1 MNKAQLRYDIE
12 YLAGH
17 LVHRGASTH
26 SERAAAEYIR
36 DRFQV
41 WTLNSHIDDFHTHGN
56 THLLFACYFG
66 ESLVV
71 ALLGHL
77 MPWLGFAYG
86 LGVFALFFIEHSGYE
101 LLGRFLPRFDTQNVS
116 ARFLSSRPEQ
126 TVVVTAHYDS
136 PKTGLLHGE
145 GGGARLMHAAVLA
158 LMLLVIVSCAA
169 EALGVFH
176 GWAVRPD
183 HVVRWSAALILA
195 SLAMRLVMVDAQTD
209 YQRGAIDNASGVAAM
224 LGLAQ
229 TLTENPP
236 KHTDVWL
243 VATGSNDAWMSG
255 MRRLLSTEK
264 LDKAS
269 TYFIDIDE
277 VGRGQMAFVEKIGVL
292 GRLRPSKKLVETA
305 QAVRPDLRSSSKTT
319 AMPSDAYV
327 ALARGYQAMAITTE
341 PDKRTPDAWSEYDD
355 RPGQIDYDTVE
366 QAGEFVEGIIRRFDQ
381 T

>member
-1 MNKAQLRYDIE
+1 MNKAQLRYDVE

-17 LVHRGASTH
+17 LIHRGASTH

-41 WTLNSHIDDFHTHGN
+41 WTLNSSIDDFHTHGN

-71 ALLGHL
+71 AILGHL

-86 LGVFALFFIEHSGYE
+86 LVVFTMFFIEHSGYE

-116 ARFLSSRPEQ
+116 ARFLSSKPKQ
-126 TVVVTAHYDS
+126 TVIVTAHYDS
-136 PKTGLLHGE
+136 PKTGLLHDE
-145 GGGARLMHAAVLA
+145 GPGARLMHAIILA
-158 LMLLVIVSCAA
+158 CMCLVIVSCAA
-169 EALGVFH
+169 EALGVFNE
-176 GWAVRPD
+176 WTVRPD
-183 HVVRWSAALILA
+183 FVVRWGAALILT
-195 SLAMRLVMVDAQTD
+195 SLAMRLVMIDAQND
-209 YQRGAIDNASGVAAM
+209 YLRGAIDNASGVAAM

-229 TLTENPP
+229 SLTEHPP
-236 KHTDVWL
+236 EQTDVWL

-264 LDKAS
+264 LNKGN
-269 TYFIDIDE
+269 TYFVDIDE
-277 VGRGQMAFVEKIGVL
+277 VGRGQMAYVERVGVL
-292 GRLRPSKKLVETA
+292 GRHKPTKTHGKAERPVKPEL
-305 QAVRPDLRSSSKTT
+305 LSSSKAT

-327 ALARGYQAMAITTE
+327 ALARGYQAMAITTV

-355 RPGQIDYDTVE
+355 RPGEIDYDTVE
-366 QAGEFVEGIIRRFDQ
+366 QAGELVEGIIRGFDKG
-381 T
+381 

>member
-12 YLAGH
+12 FLAGH

-56 THLLFACYFG
+56 THLLFACYLG

-86 LGVFALFFIEHSGYE
+86 LGVFALFFIEQSGYE

-145 GGGARLMHAAVLA
+145 GPGARLLHAAILVC
-158 LMLLVIVSCAA
+158 MLLVIVSCAA
-169 EALGVFH
+169 EGLHVFDD
-176 GWAVRPD
+176 WSVRPD

-195 SLAMRLVMVDAQTD
+195 SLALRLITVDAQTD
-209 YQRGAIDNASGVAAM
+209 YLRGAIDNASGVAAM

-229 TLTENPP
+229 TLTETPT
-236 KHTDVWL
+236 KKTDVWL

-264 LDKAS
+264 LDKDS

-292 GRLRPSKKLVETA
+292 GRLKPSKKLVEMA
-305 QAVRPDLRSSSKTT
+305 KAVRPNLRASSKAT
-319 AMPSDAYV
+319 AMPSDAYI

-341 PDKRTPDAWSEYDD
+341 PDKRAPDAYSEYDD
-355 RPGQIDYDTVE
+355 RPGEIDYDTVE
-366 QAGEFVEGIIRRFDQ
+366 QAGEIVEGIIRRFDKS
-381 T
+381 

>member
-1 MNKAQLRYDIE
+1 MNRAQLRYDIE

-17 LVHRGASTH
+17 LIHRGASTH

-36 DRFQV
+36 DRFQI
-41 WTLNSHIDDFHTHGN
+41 WTLNSSIDDFHTHGN

-77 MPWLGFAYG
+77 MPWLGFVYG
-86 LGVFALFFIEHSGYE
+86 LVVFALFFVEHSGYE

-116 ARFLSSRPEQ
+116 ARFLSSRPKQ

-145 GGGARLMHAAVLA
+145 GPGARLMHALI
-158 LMLLVIVSCAA
+158 LMCMCLVIVSCAA
-169 EALGVFH
+169 EGLGVFD
-176 GWAVRPD
+176 GWTVRPD
-183 HVVRWSAALILA
+183 HVVRWGGALILA
-195 SLAMRLVMVDAQTD
+195 SLAMRLVMVDSQSD
-209 YQRGAIDNASGVAAM
+209 YLRGAIDNASGVAAM

-229 TLTENPP
+229 AFTEHPP
-236 KHTDVWL
+236 EKTDVWL

-255 MRRLLSTEK
+255 MRRLLSSEK
-264 LDKAS
+264 LDKS
-269 TYFIDIDE
+269 NTYFIDIDE
-277 VGRGQMAFVEKIGVL
+277 VGRGQMAYVEKIGVL
-292 GRLRPSKKLVETA
+292 GRLRPSKKLVEA
-305 QAVRPDLRSSSKTT
+305 ARAAKPDLRSSSKAT

-366 QAGEFVEGIIRRFDQ
+366 QAGELVEGIIRGFDKS
-381 T
+381 

>member
-17 LVHRGASTH
+17 LIHRGASTH

-36 DRFQV
+36 DRFQL
-41 WTLNSHIDDFHTHGN
+41 WTLNSSIDDFHTHGN

-71 ALLGHL
+71 AALGHL
-77 MPWLGFAYG
+77 MPWLGFVYG
-86 LGVFALFFIEHSGYE
+86 LAIFMLFFIEHSGYE

-116 ARFLSSRPEQ
+116 ARFLSSQPER
-126 TVVVTAHYDS
+126 TIIVTAHYDS

-145 GGGARLMHAAVLA
+145 GPSARLMHAVILA
-158 LMLLVIVSCAA
+158 CMCLVIVSCAS
-169 EALGVFH
+169 EALNVFH
-176 GWAVRPD
+176 DWTIRPD
-183 HVVRWSAALILA
+183 VVVRWGCALILT
-195 SLAMRLVMVDAQTD
+195 SLAMRLVMVDSQND
-209 YQRGAIDNASGVAAM
+209 YLRGAIDNASGVAAM

-236 KHTDVWL
+236 EKTDVWL

-264 LDKAS
+264 LDKNR

-277 VGRGQMAFVEKIGVL
+277 VGRGQLASVAKIGVL
-292 GRLRPSKKLVETA
+292 GRLRPSKKLVEAART
-305 QAVRPDLRSSSKTT
+305 VKPDLRSSTKST
-319 AMPSDAYV
+319 AMPSDAYI

-355 RPGQIDYDTVE
+355 RPGQVDYDTVE
-366 QAGEFVEGIIRRFDQ
+366 QAGDLVEGIIRGFDKA
-381 T
+381 